1 MKEIIRNKRISHNFK
16 ILDKWQAGLKLTGSE
31 VKSVKL
37 GQMDLTGSYITLKS
51 DKNSNIPELYLI
63 NAKITSYPKAGYA
76 QNNYNPLRNRK
87 ILLNRKE
94 INSLIGKLKQKGL
107 TLMPFSVYTTSQRLI
122 KLEIA
127 LGKGKKKI
135 DKRENIKKRDFERR
149 VKKKLKAR

>member
-107 TLMPFSVYTTSQRLI
+107 TLMPFSVYTTSHRLI
-122 KLEIA
+122 KITIVLA
-127 LGKGKKKI
+127 KGKKKI
-135 DKRENIKKRDFERR
+135 DKRESIKKRDFDRR
-149 VKKKLKAR
+149 KNRILKN

>member
-87 ILLNRKE
+87 ILLKRKE